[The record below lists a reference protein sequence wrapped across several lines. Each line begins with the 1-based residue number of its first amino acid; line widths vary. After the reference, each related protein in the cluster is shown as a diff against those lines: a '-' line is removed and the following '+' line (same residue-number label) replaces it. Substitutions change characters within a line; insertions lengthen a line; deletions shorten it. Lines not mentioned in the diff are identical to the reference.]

1 LTVFEQSRE
10 GVVLSVRLQPRAAK
24 NEISGIVGDTVKVKV
39 SSAPVEGAANEAC
52 RHVLAKAMGIGKGR
66 VQIISGLKSRHKKVL
81 LIDIDKET
89 AASRLHEMLQQAL

>member
-1 LTVFEQSRE
+1 
-10 GVVLSVRLQPRAAK
+10 
-24 NEISGIVGDTVKVKV
+24 
-39 SSAPVEGAANEAC
+39 
-52 RHVLAKAMGIGKGR
+52 MGIGKGR